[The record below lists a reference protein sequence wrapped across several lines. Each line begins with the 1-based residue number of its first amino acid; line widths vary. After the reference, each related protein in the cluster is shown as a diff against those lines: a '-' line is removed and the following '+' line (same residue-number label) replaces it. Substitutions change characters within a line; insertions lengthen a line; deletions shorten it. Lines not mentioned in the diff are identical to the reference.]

1 MAGADRAGR
10 KGREFNIL
18 MDWWMKLL
26 ASLVVLDLRL
36 LYLFLEGRG
45 LIRLCAGW
53 VSSLTIVK
61 ALQVRRVV

>member
-1 MAGADRAGR
+1 
-10 KGREFNIL
+10 

-36 LYLFLEGRG
+36 LYLFPEGRR

-61 ALQVRRVV
+61 ALRVRRVV